1 MACNTEIKK
10 KRLAYEKAK
19 RLLLKNKVAL
29 DMEEKKQRHTVQEI
43 IKEEQKEVEMEARIE
58 DGVAE

>member
-19 RLLLKNKVAL
+19 RLLLKNKVTL